1 MEKIRNLIIEYL
13 KETIATKRG
22 MKKRIYQLENDVKEA
37 RKNEEYAIEQMNK
50 YKQKLRNKKKKENKK
65 LCK

>member
-37 RKNEEYAIEQMNK
+37 IKNEEYAIEQMNK
-50 YKQKLRNKKKKENKK
+50 YKQKLRNKNKKENKK